1 MSLFNNNPRLIYLVM
16 LLVPLFWGG
25 AFGTTKHIVSELAPI
40 TASAVRF
47 GLAGLLMAV
56 WLTAQGGWDWQL
68 VKKRWAGV
76 LALGATGILLY
87 NICFAIALQSTSAIN
102 AALVIVINPVTTALV
117 AVIFM
122 GEAWSWRL
130 GTGLVLS
137 FLGVL
142 TTITKGS
149 LAVLANLTFNHGDML
164 LLVAVGAWSSY
175 TILGKLLMRDMPPLL
190 ATTVST
196 LAGALMLVLASLHEN
211 SWHKVLNLS
220 GQTTLELAY
229 LVVFATVLAFV
240 LYNIGIRRIGASR
253 ASAYINLMPVNAM
266 WIAAVFY
273 GEAVTLAHLAGVVL
287 TVSGVLLI
295 TYFDGARRE
304 KKAAQTA

>member
-1 MSLFNNNPRLIYLVM
+1 
-16 LLVPLFWGG
+16 
-25 AFGTTKHIVSELAPI
+25 
-40 TASAVRF
+40 
-47 GLAGLLMAV
+47 
-56 WLTAQGGWDWQL
+56 
-68 VKKRWAGV
+68 V

-304 KKAAQTA
+304 KKAAMAAS